1 MGNDSGALRIDWEHH
16 LVYRNGRVI
25 FLSLQDW
32 ALLELLARQAGQ
44 VISSDKI
51 ARALWPSEDRISRQD
66 NLKHYVYRLRSKIET
81 DPRYPQ
87 YLQTVRGKGYR
98 FMPPDG

>member
-16 LVYRNGRVI
+16 LVHRNGRMI
-25 FLSLQDW
+25 CLSHQDW
-32 ALLELLARQAGQ
+32 ALLELLARQDGQ

-66 NLKHYVYRLRSKIET
+66 NLKHYVYRLRSKIEN

-98 FMPPDG
+98 FMAPDG